1 MSFIRAQKYLEKKNL
16 KDRIIVLNDF
26 SGTVIDAAKA
36 LKTKPGNIVKTM
48 ALSVFD
54 KPILILL
61 SGDYKLSNSKFKEE
75 FGCKP
80 KMIDAQELD
89 KVIGHEKSGICPFG
103 INEDIT
109 VYFDESLKK
118 YDLLYPACGTDNS
131 AVKLTLSDLN
141 SLNINKKWIDVGI
154 IIE

>member
-1 MSFIRAQKYLEKKNL
+1 MSFIRAQKYLEKKDL

-89 KVIGHEKSGICPFG
+89 KVIGHEQGGICPFG

-131 AVKLTLSDLN
+131 AVKLTLSDLY

>member
-1 MSFIRAQKYLEKKNL
+1 MSFIRAQKYLEKKDL

-80 KMIDAQELD
+80 KMIDTQELD
-89 KVIGHEKSGICPFG
+89 KVIGHEKGGICPFG

>member
-1 MSFIRAQKYLEKKNL
+1 MSFIRAQKYLEKKDL

-80 KMIDAQELD
+80 IMIDAQELD
-89 KVIGHEKSGICPFG
+89 KVIGHEQGGICPFG

-131 AVKLTLSDLN
+131 AVKLTLSDLY

>member
-1 MSFIRAQKYLEKKNL
+1 MSFIRAQKYLEKRNL

-26 SGTVIDAAKA
+26 SGTVIDAAKV

-89 KVIGHEKSGICPFG
+89 KVIGHEKVEF
-103 INEDIT
+103 
-109 VYFDESLKK
+109 V
-118 YDLLYPACGTDNS
+118 LL
-131 AVKLTLSDLN
+131 V
-141 SLNINKKWIDVGI
+141 
-154 IIE
+154 